1 MAWQA
6 RIGMARKERGAL
18 PALPRADVGRGL
30 PARLREAVV
39 LLAVATTLLGAGLT
53 GGGMGVIAAEPT
65 ATPADPDSPMTR
77 ALAAYAAIQAASALP
92 PDWSPASVAA
102 SVAGSVAV
110 TAAPAG
116 FLWPAPGTLTQG
128 YGCTGFAMEPWS
140 AALGCHFH
148 EGLDIANVEGTAVSA
163 VAAGQVAWAG
173 WTDDGY
179 GYSVQLDHGGG
190 LTTRYGHL
198 CCVPVVAIGQRV
210 ARGELIGLMGTTGAS
225 TGPHL
230 HFTVH
235 LNGAPVDPWGYL
247 G

>member
-1 MAWQA
+1 MAWQDN
-6 RIGMARKERGAL
+6 IEMEQETSGASPRL
-18 PALPRADVGRGL
+18 PTA
-30 PARLREAVV
+30 AVV
-39 LLAVATTLLGAGLT
+39 RRRRVPVRVRAAGILLIAATTLLGAGLT
-53 GGGMGVIAAEPT
+53 GAGIGARAAESS
-65 ATPADPDSPMTR
+65 ATTADPDSPMTR
-77 ALAAYAAIQAASALP
+77 ALAAYEAIQAAHALP

-102 SVAGSVAV
+102 SVAP
-110 TAAPAG
+110 TG
-116 FLWPAPGTLTQG
+116 FLWPATGTLTQG
-128 YGCTGFAMEPWS
+128 YGCTGFALEPWS
-140 AALGCHFH
+140 VALGCYFH
-148 EGLDIANVEGTAVSA
+148 EGLDIANVEGTVVAA
-163 VAAGQVAWAG
+163 AAAGQVTWAG

-198 CCVPVVAIGQRV
+198 CCAPVVAIDQRV

-247 G
+247 PA